1 MTVSYSLIY
10 VTMKA
15 VVAMFAGIMLE
26 TPLAMRITLNY
37 FFLK

>member
-10 VTMKA
+10 VTVKA
-15 VVAMFAGIMLE
+15 MVVMFAGMMLE
-26 TPLAMRITLNY
+26 TPLAMRITLDY